1 MATTT
6 ERTATPTKV
15 VNEYLDA
22 LSAGDFDTVAT
33 LVADEFS
40 FRGPLAQAHGRE
52 QFIASASRMGPIVR
66 GHDLLRQWED
76 NGEVCSIYD
85 FHVETPAGA
94 GSVVMS
100 EWCTVRAGRLTSSR
114 LIYDAEAWRALT
126 QAT

>member
-6 ERTATPTKV
+6 EQTATPTKV
-15 VNEYLDA
+15 VNEYLTA

-40 FRGPLAQAHGRE
+40 FRGPLAQADGRDE
-52 QFIASASRMGPIVR
+52 FIASASRMGPIVR
-66 GHDLLRQWED
+66 GHELLRQWED
-76 NGEVCSIYD
+76 GGDVCSIYD
-85 FHVETPAGA
+85 FRVETPAGA

-100 EWCTVRAGRLTSSR
+100 EWCSVRDGRLTSSR
-114 LIYDAEAWRALT
+114 LIYDAAAWRALT